1 VSRIALVTDS
11 TACMPDDLIA
21 QYDIKVAPQ
30 ILMWKGETLL
40 DGVDITP
47 DAFYTRLR
55 TTDVMPTTSQ
65 ATVRSFHEI
74 FEPLVAEGAQILT
87 IVLSAKL
94 SGTLLSAEQAK
105 IEYPGAAIELVDSE
119 TTAMALGFQVLA
131 AARAAADGKSFEE
144 VVELAHRAKKHTGVM
159 FVVDTLEFL
168 HRGGRI
174 GGAARLFG
182 TALNLKPLLEIRN
195 GQVDTV
201 EKIRTK
207 TKAFA
212 RLLELFEER
221 VGDRKPV
228 RLAALHAQAEDDAR
242 YLMEEASRLCSPVES
257 FITPVSPVVGNHAG
271 PGTAGLVFCTGL

>member
-1 VSRIALVTDS
+1 VSRIAIVTDS
-11 TACMPDDLIA
+11 TACIPEDIII

-30 ILMWKGETLL
+30 ILLWKGETLL

-47 DAFYTRLR
+47 DEFYTRLR

-65 ATVRSFHEI
+65 ATVRAFHEI
-74 FEPLVAEGAQILT
+74 FEPLVGAGVPILT

-105 IEYPGAAIELVDSE
+105 AEYPGAAIELVDSE
-119 TTAMALGFQVLA
+119 TTAMALGFQAVA
-131 AARAAADGKSFEE
+131 AARAVEEGKSFDE
-144 VVELAHRAKKHTGVM
+144 VVRLARSAKEHTGVM

-182 TALNLKPLLEIRN
+182 TALNMKPLLEIRN
-195 GQVDTV
+195 AQVDTV

-207 TKAFA
+207 TKAMT
-212 RLLELFEER
+212 RLLDLIEER
-221 VGDRKPV
+221 IGDRQPV
-228 RLAALHAQAEDDAR
+228 RLAALHAQAEEDAR
-242 YLMEEASRLCSPVES
+242 YLLEEASRRCHPIEAMM
-257 FITPVSPVVGNHAG
+257 TPVSPVVGNHAG
-271 PGTAGLVFCTGL
+271 PGTVGLVFCAGL

>member
-1 VSRIALVTDS
+1 VSRIAIVTDS
-11 TACMPDDLIA
+11 TACIPENLTS

-30 ILMWKGETLL
+30 ILVWKGETLL

-47 DAFYTRLR
+47 DEFYTRLR

-65 ATVRSFHEI
+65 ATVRAFHEI
-74 FEPLVAEGAQILT
+74 FQPLVAE
-87 IVLSAKL
+87 LSAKL
-94 SGTLLSAEQAK
+94 SGTLLSAEQARA
-105 IEYPGAAIELVDSE
+105 EYPGAAIELVDSE

-131 AARAAADGKSFEE
+131 AARAAGEGKSFED
-144 VVELAHRAKKHTGVM
+144 VVALARDAKNHTGVM

-182 TALNLKPLLEIRN
+182 TALNMKPLLEIRDAR
-195 GQVDTV
+195 VDTV

-212 RLLELFEER
+212 RLLDLIEER
-221 VGDRKPV
+221 IAGRQPV
-228 RLAALHAQAEDDAR
+228 RLAGLHAQAEEDAR
-242 YLMEEASRLCSPVES
+242 YLLEEASRRCHPIETM
-257 FITPVSPVVGNHAG
+257 ITAVSPVVGNHAG
-271 PGTAGLVFCTGL
+271 PGTAGLVFCTEL

>member
-1 VSRIALVTDS
+1 VSRIAIVTDS
-11 TACMPDDLIA
+11 TACIPEDLVK

-30 ILMWKGETLL
+30 ILLWKGETLL

-47 DAFYTRLR
+47 DQFYTRLR

-74 FEPLVAEGAQILT
+74 FTPLVAEGAHILA

-94 SGTLLSAEQAK
+94 SGTWLSAEQAK
-105 IEYPGAAIELVDSE
+105 GEFPGATIELVDSQSV
-119 TTAMALGFQVLA
+119 AMGLGFQVLA
-131 AARAAADGKSFEE
+131 AARAAADGRPFDE
-144 VVELAHRAKKHTGVM
+144 VVAVARAASPHTGVM

-182 TALNLKPLLEIRN
+182 TALNMKPLLEVRD

-207 TKAFA
+207 AKAFA
-212 RLLELFEER
+212 RLLDLIEDR

-228 RLAALHAQAEDDAR
+228 RLAALHAQAEEDAR
-242 YLMEEASRLCSPVES
+242 YLLDEAGRRCQPVES
-257 FITPVSPVVGNHAG
+257 LMTPVSPVVGNHAG
-271 PGTAGLVFCTGL
+271 PGTVGLIYCTEL

>member
-1 VSRIALVTDS
+1 VSRIAIVTDS
-11 TACMPDDLIA
+11 TACIPEDLIK

-30 ILMWKGETLL
+30 ILLWKGETLL

-47 DAFYTRLR
+47 DQFYTRLR

-65 ATVRSFHEI
+65 ATVRAFHEI
-74 FEPLVAEGAQILT
+74 FTPLVAEGAQILA
-87 IVLSAKL
+87 IVLSAKM

-105 IEYPGAAIELVDSE
+105 AEFAGATIELVDSE

-131 AARAAADGKSFEE
+131 AARAGAEGKSFDE
-144 VVELAHRAKKHTGVM
+144 VVALARTAKEHTGVM

-182 TALNLKPLLEIRN
+182 TALNMKPLLEIRDAR
-195 GQVDTV
+195 VDTV
-201 EKIRTK
+201 ERIRTK
-207 TKAFA
+207 AKAFA
-212 RLLELFEER
+212 RLLDLIEEK

-242 YLMEEASRLCSPVES
+242 YLLEQAGRRCHPIES
-257 FITPVSPVVGNHAG
+257 LMTPVSPVVGNHAG
-271 PGTAGLVFCTGL
+271 PGTVGLIYCTEL

>member
-1 VSRIALVTDS
+1 MSRIAIVTDS
-11 TACMPDDLIA
+11 TACIPDDLIT

-30 ILMWKGETLL
+30 ILVWKGETLL

-47 DAFYTRLR
+47 DEFYTRLR

-65 ATVRSFHEI
+65 ATVRAFHEI
-74 FEPLVAEGAQILT
+74 FGPLVAEGAQILT

-105 IEYPGAAIELVDSE
+105 AEYPGATIELIDSE
-119 TTAMALGFQVLA
+119 TTAMALGFQAVA
-131 AARAAADGKSFEE
+131 AARAVEEGKSFEE
-144 VVELAHRAKKHTGVM
+144 AVALARRAKEHTGVM

-182 TALNLKPLLEIRN
+182 TALNMKPLLEIRDAR
-195 GQVDTV
+195 VDTV

-212 RLLELFEER
+212 RLLDLIEDR
-221 VGDRKPV
+221 IGDRQPV
-228 RLAALHAQAEDDAR
+228 RLAALHAQAEEDAE
-242 YLMEEASRLCSPVES
+242 YLLKEASRRCNPIETL
-257 FITPVSPVVGNHAG
+257 ITPVSPVVGNHAG
-271 PGTAGLVFCTGL
+271 PGTAGLVFCAGL

>member
-1 VSRIALVTDS
+1 VSRIAIVTDS
-11 TACMPDDLIA
+11 TACIPESFID

-30 ILMWKGETLL
+30 ILLWKGETLL

-47 DAFYTRLR
+47 DEFYTRLR

-74 FEPLVAEGAQILT
+74 FKPLVAEGAKILS

-105 IEYPGAAIELVDSE
+105 GEYPGATIELVDSE

-131 AARAAADGKSFEE
+131 AARAATEGKSFEE
-144 VVELAHRAKKHTGVM
+144 VVELARDAKRHTGVM

-182 TALNLKPLLEIRN
+182 TALNMKPLLEIRN
-195 GQVDTV
+195 AQVDTV

-207 TKAFA
+207 SKAFA
-212 RLLELFEER
+212 RLLDLIEER
-221 VGDRKPV
+221 IGDKKPV
-228 RLAALHAQAEDDAR
+228 RLAALHAQAEEDAH
-242 YLMEEASRLCSPVES
+242 YLLEEASRRCSPVES
-257 FITPVSPVVGNHAG
+257 MMTPVSPVVGNHAG
-271 PGTAGLVFCTGL
+271 PGTVGLVFCTGL

>member
-1 VSRIALVTDS
+1 MSRIAIVTDS
-11 TACMPDDLIA
+11 TACIPEALVT

-30 ILMWKGETLL
+30 ILLWKGETLL

-47 DAFYTRLR
+47 DEFYTRLR

-65 ATVRSFHEI
+65 ATVRAFHEI
-74 FEPLVAEGAQILT
+74 FTPLVAEGAQILS

-105 IEYPGAAIELVDSE
+105 AEFPGATIELVDSE

-131 AARAAADGKSFEE
+131 AARAAADGKSFQQ
-144 VVELAHRAKKHTGVM
+144 VVALAREAKQHTGVM

-182 TALNLKPLLEIRN
+182 TALNMKPLLEIRD
-195 GQVDTV
+195 GRVDTV

-207 TKAFA
+207 AKAFA
-212 RLLELFEER
+212 RLLDLIEQR
-221 VGDRKPV
+221 IGDRKPV
-228 RLAALHAQAEDDAR
+228 RLAALHAQAEEDAR
-242 YLMEEASRLCSPVES
+242 YLLAEAGRRCSPVETLM
-257 FITPVSPVVGNHAG
+257 TPVSPVVGNHAG
-271 PGTAGLVFCTGL
+271 PGTVGLIFCTEL